1 MMVVLL
7 HLMMLWNVSN
17 FTSNNTRTEMI
28 DLSQLTE
35 EQLNELEL
43 QIQKHKEQQKVK
55 DALENLKGYKVTFY
69 MRFDP
74 EKHKDNDMLTDDG
87 ELDPGIFADYLCDNL
102 VTDLIRNFEL
112 YGYED
117 VSYPIV
123 EIATEE
129 EIEHQF

>member
-69 MRFDP
+69 IRFDP
-74 EKHKDNDMLTDDG
+74 EKHKDDDMLTDDG
-87 ELDPGIFADYLCDNL
+87 ELDPGIFSDYLCDNL